1 MKLLEGNIGSV
12 LFKIDLSYIF
22 FGLSPQ
28 AKATKTE
35 ISKYDYMKLKS
46 FCTREK
52 TINK

>member
-46 FCTREK
+46 FCTGEK